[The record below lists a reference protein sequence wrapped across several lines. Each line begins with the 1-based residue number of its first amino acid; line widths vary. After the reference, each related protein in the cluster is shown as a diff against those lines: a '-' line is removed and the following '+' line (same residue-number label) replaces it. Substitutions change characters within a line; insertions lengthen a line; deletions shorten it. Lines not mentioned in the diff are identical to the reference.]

1 LSFDEIRKTIEL
13 LSPMLSL
20 SLTGGEPFLR
30 DDLSAIVKI
39 LCEKNITDNLLLFTN
54 GYNTENILC
63 KVKDILSTCKT
74 TKIYIGVSI
83 DAYEAE
89 HDKYRNKEG
98 SYKRAVHTI
107 SELKKLQKVFRN
119 FEIGINTTLHE
130 GNQNIVKELRQFI
143 ISDFGIIPS
152 ITIIRGN
159 PKEQRLMNFS
169 TDIYKDI
176 TQSIE
181 QEMRNVECKSIYQT
195 LVRTRQFLGYNLAYE
210 TLHLGKRKYDCYA
223 GSLMGVIYETGDV
236 YPCEMLY
243 DSTFGNLR
251 EHGYDLNKIWESEK
265 ADKTRQWIK
274 KRMCHCTYECQ
285 YTCNTLYNIEYIP
298 KYAEGILRHI
308 IMKLRKYV

>member
-1 LSFDEIRKTIEL
+1 VQRIFGERLLIKKGPPIHLIWFLTAKCNLKCLHCFYHDQISFEKNELSFDEIRKTIEL

-130 GNQNIVKELRQFI
+130 GRRCQF
-143 ISDFGIIPS
+143 
-152 ITIIRGN
+152 
-159 PKEQRLMNFS
+159 FS
-169 TDIYKDI
+169 
-176 TQSIE
+176 
-181 QEMRNVECKSIYQT
+181 
-195 LVRTRQFLGYNLAYE
+195 
-210 TLHLGKRKYDCYA
+210 
-223 GSLMGVIYETGDV
+223 
-236 YPCEMLY
+236 
-243 DSTFGNLR
+243 
-251 EHGYDLNKIWESEK
+251 
-265 ADKTRQWIK
+265 
-274 KRMCHCTYECQ
+274 
-285 YTCNTLYNIEYIP
+285 
-298 KYAEGILRHI
+298 
-308 IMKLRKYV
+308 